1 MNIRK
6 KGSGGRRPGAGRPI
20 TMTLWEKIVLR
31 LRASEVATSNSC
43 TDAQAL
49 RLMERDGEI
58 PPGADR
64 SFRKYLV
71 PSAIPAG
78 IYNHLKQVPRREGIL
93 GAIPFP
99 NKTRYRRLR
108 NSNLKDGTDF

>member
-6 KGSGGRRPGAGRPI
+6 KGSGGKRPGAGRPQK
-20 TMTLWEKIVLR
+20 MTLMEKIAIR
-31 LRASEVATSNSC
+31 LRASEVAVLNNC
-43 TDAQAL
+43 TDAKAL
-49 RLMERDGEI
+49 ELMERDGLI
-58 PPGADR
+58 PPGAHK

-78 IYNHLKQVPRREGIL
+78 IYNHLKTVPKREGIL

-99 NKTRYRRLR
+99 ERSRYRK
-108 NSNLKDGTDF
+108 SKTQI